1 MELESTRYP
10 FCFFGDGASP
20 DSTRSVLPF
29 VAFNEDLNR
38 LTLIVKGLAGGKAT
52 VAWGPGAPGSKSFTA
67 EQLAQ
72 GINLAAEFPDNPFCA
87 AFQKVDGA
95 VAAKQN
101 FETWLI
107 KSNRMAPAGTLKAKS
122 PRWPATALAE
132 YDALVKAVRA
142 AFVPVKHTLT
152 VTPE

>member
-1 MELESTRYP
+1 VELESTRYP